1 MLGKYL
7 FGSDGDG
14 GPFSVGEKEEA
25 ELGAAPNPHLTALR
39 CSQDLGA
46 MGECLLCFPG
56 NTVSGGVPATRRA
69 RCRRPGCGPGRE
81 PRFMQSTAKFSPAPA
96 APSGQPGQAA
106 LCQQRTS

>member
-1 MLGKYL
+1 M
-7 FGSDGDG
+7 
-14 GPFSVGEKEEA
+14 GEKEEA

-39 CSQDLGA
+39 CSRDLGA
-46 MGECLLCFPG
+46 MGECLLCFRG
-56 NTVSGGVPATRRA
+56 NKVSGGVPATRRA